1 LLSTFLPSFSSTLH
15 SSSLPSLPPH
25 FLSFPPFLHTTDYF
39 QGMQRLARSITATK
53 TTQHNSK
60 DLVMR
65 EKLPGILHRQMRSC
79 RWSIR
84 NAKITSILCMNM

>member
-1 LLSTFLPSFSSTLH
+1 
-15 SSSLPSLPPH
+15 
-25 FLSFPPFLHTTDYF
+25 
-39 QGMQRLARSITATK
+39 MQRLARSITATK